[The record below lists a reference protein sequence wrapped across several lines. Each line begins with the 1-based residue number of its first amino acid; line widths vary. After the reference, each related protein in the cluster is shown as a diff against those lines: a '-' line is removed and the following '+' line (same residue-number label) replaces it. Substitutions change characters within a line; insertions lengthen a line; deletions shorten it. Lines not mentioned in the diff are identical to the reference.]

1 MGVLYRARDTRLGR
15 TVAIKLLRPE
25 TVADPER
32 RAPLPAGGAGRLGPQ
47 PSQHRHGPRHR
58 RRRRARHLDRDGV
71 PRRARACASGWREGP
86 LAVPEAVR
94 IAVDVARGLAAAH
107 AAGIVH
113 RDVKPA
119 NVMITES
126 GIVKVLDF
134 GLAKLGASPKAG
146 SDSVAPTQ
154 SAPVATAAG
163 VIVGTPAYMSP
174 EQVERPR
181 RRRALRRLL
190 VRRDALRDADGEA
203 ALRRRHR
210 AVAALLHPEGRA
222 AAGPKPAPGSRRAA
236 RGDRLALPR
245 EGPGRPLSLG
255 PGAAAGARVLSRA
268 RRAPGPRP
276 AGCRGPRG
284 CWLWAC

>member
-32 RAPLPAGGAGRLGPQ
+32 ARRFLQEARAASALNHPNIVTVHDIGDDGGRGTWIAMECLDGESLRQRLLRGPLP
-47 PSQHRHGPRHR
+47 
-58 RRRRARHLDRDGV
+58 
-71 PRRARACASGWREGP
+71 
-86 LAVPEAVR
+86 VPEAVR

-134 GLAKLGASPKAG
+134 GLAKLDASPKPG
-146 SDSVAPTQ
+146 SDSVSPTR

-174 EQVERPR
+174 EQVE
-181 RRRALRRLL
+181 
-190 VRRDALRDADGEA
+190 
-203 ALRRRHR
+203 
-210 AVAALLHPEGRA
+210 GRA
-222 AAGPKPAPGSRRAA
+222 ADA
-236 RGDRLALPR
+236 RSDVF
-245 EGPGRPLSLG
+245 SF
-255 PGAAAGARVLSRA
+255 GAMLYEMLTA
-268 RRAPGPRP
+268 RRPFEGAT
-276 AGCRGPRG
+276 
-284 CWLWAC
+284 